1 MSGINFRDL
10 LAKPADKIKRPM
22 PLPAGTYRGVI
33 KAKSF
38 DVSRNKGTPF
48 VRLTL
53 QPTMAE
59 ADIAPED
66 LLEADGVTPI
76 NIAAKTLRIDM
87 YLTDDAQYRVVELA
101 NSLGIPTEGRSLG
114 EIIEDFPNNNV
125 IMSVTQSA
133 STVNPEEIF
142 NNVNKLAAAD

>member
-22 PLPAGTYRGVI
+22 PLPAGTYRGII
-33 KAKSF
+33 KSKAF

-76 NIAAKTLRIDM
+76 NIASKTLRIDF
-87 YLTDDAQYRVVELA
+87 YITDDASFRILDLA
-101 NSLGIPTEGRSLG
+101 NSLQIPTEGRSLG
-114 EIIEDFPNNNV
+114 EVIEDLPNNNV
-125 IMSVTQSA
+125 LMSVVQQA
-133 STVNPEEIF
+133 STTNPEEVF
-142 NNVNKLAAAD
+142 NNVQKIVAAD